1 MKQKQSHPTTGFLAK
16 LVNGKIISGRTDVGI
31 NNFAS
36 IENAQNG
43 DITFLA
49 NYKYLPLLK
58 TTKASAILV
67 HRLDDNIKP
76 KLTDDISA
84 NLTLILVENPDSAF
98 SKIVDY
104 FNPLPITTYKGIH
117 PQSIISKD
125 VKLGKNVSIYAFVVI
140 EKGGIISDNTAIYP
154 NVYIGHSVKIGQNC
168 LIYPSVVIRENSI
181 IGDNV
186 IIHSGTVIG
195 SDGFGY
201 TMEKGKRIKIPQRGN
216 VIIEDDVE
224 IGANVAI
231 ARARFGSTIIRKSV
245 KIDNIVH
252 IAHNVEV
259 GENSIIISGVGISG
273 SVKIGKNVILAGQSG
288 VAGHIQIGDNVKVG
302 AKAGVM
308 KDIPSNMTVAGFP
321 ARPYR
326 QHLREQALL
335 GKLPQIIKM
344 LGKKSADIK

>member
-36 IENAQNG
+36 IETAQNG

-49 NYKYLPLLK
+49 NHKYFPLLK
-58 TTKASAILV
+58 TTKASAILIP
-67 HRLDDNIKP
+67 RLADNTKH
-76 KLTDDISA
+76 KVTDDIPA
-84 NLTLILVENPDSAF
+84 HLTLILVENPDSAF

-104 FNPLPITTYKGIH
+104 LKPLTITTYKGIH
-117 PQSIISKD
+117 PQTSISKD
-125 VKLGKNVSIYAFVVI
+125 VKLGKNVSIHAFVVI
-140 EKGGIISDNTAIYP
+140 EKGSIISDNTAIYP

-168 LIYPSVVIRENSI
+168 LIYPNVVIRENSI
-181 IGDNV
+181 IGNNV

-201 TMEKGKRIKIPQRGN
+201 TMEKEQRIKIPQRGN

-224 IGANVAI
+224 IGANVTI

-245 KIDNIVH
+245 KIDNLVH

-259 GENSIIISGVGISG
+259 GENSIIIAGVDIAG

-308 KDIPSNMTVAGFP
+308 KNIPSNTMVAGFP

-335 GKLPQIIKM
+335 GKLPRIIKM
-344 LGKKSADIK
+344 LKRTVAGTK

>member
-16 LVNGKIISGRTDVGI
+16 LVNGKIISGRADVSI

-49 NYKYLPLLK
+49 NYKYLPILK
-58 TTKASAILV
+58 TTKASAILIP
-67 HRLDDNIKP
+67 HLADNIKS
-76 KLTDDISA
+76 KLTDDIPSH
-84 NLTLILVENPDSAF
+84 LILILVENPDSAF

-104 FNPLPITTYKGIH
+104 LNPLPTTTYKGIH
-117 PQSIISKD
+117 SQTSISKG
-125 VKLGKNVSIYAFVVI
+125 VKLGKNVSINAFVVI
-140 EKGGIISDNTAIYP
+140 EKGTIISDNTAIYP

-168 LIYPSVVIRENSI
+168 LIYPNVVIRENSI

-186 IIHSGTVIG
+186 IIHSGAVIG

-201 TMEKGKRIKIPQRGN
+201 TMEKDKRIKIPQRGN

-224 IGANVAI
+224 IGANVTI

-245 KIDNIVH
+245 KIDNLVH

-259 GENSIIISGVGISG
+259 GENSIIIAGVVIAG

-302 AKAGVM
+302 AKAGVV
-308 KDIPSNMTVAGFP
+308 KNIPPNMMVAGFP

-335 GKLPQIIKM
+335 GKLPQIIKT
-344 LGKKSADIK
+344 LKRTSADTK